1 MKLYTCV
8 YESCE
13 VRTGPKSTLKF
24 ANFVKPKTDLVRTIG
39 WVFLTG
45 RTDKFVYKIVIFAR
59 ASQ

>member
-1 MKLYTCV
+1 M
-8 YESCE
+8 
-13 VRTGPKSTLKF
+13 RIGPKSTLKF